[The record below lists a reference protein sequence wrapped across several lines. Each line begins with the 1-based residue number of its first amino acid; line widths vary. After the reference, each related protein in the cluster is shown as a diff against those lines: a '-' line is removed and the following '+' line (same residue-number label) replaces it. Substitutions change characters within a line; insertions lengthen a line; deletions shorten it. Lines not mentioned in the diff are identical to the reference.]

1 MVKQTKN
8 ENPISNGCR
17 SCTMGWSRSIKYRVI
32 KRMTKWQKDR
42 RMNRFYKMNGV
53 MLRRILNESWLP
65 KGRKLR
71 RELCLYLSFRSCVR
85 RNRRWDTLDFMD
97 GNMIGSQIA
106 WERTIYE
113 TCFVFQA
120 CLIKRSSYW
129 QQFKANSATQWHC
142 DYFHF
147 LTSAGGDLPPK
158 HLSLVFFVSLGSMP
172 LNAKW
177 LVLYLGFLTYT
188 ALQTVMSCRWTSSST
203 FSGSQY

>member
-1 MVKQTKN
+1 M
-8 ENPISNGCR
+8 EI
-17 SCTMGWSRSIKYRVI
+17 
-32 KRMTKWQKDR
+32 
-42 RMNRFYKMNGV
+42 
-53 MLRRILNESWLP
+53 WLDP
-65 KGRKLR
+65 RLPG
-71 RELCLYLSFRSCVR
+71 
-85 RNRRWDTLDFMD
+85 T
-97 GNMIGSQIA
+97 
-106 WERTIYE
+106 TIYE

-172 LNAKW
+172 LNAKG

-188 ALQTVMSCRWTSSST
+188 LYSTPWSCHVGGPPAPPSPAVNINGLVFTLVTWPMAAIVFNNDVFANTNTMGTGNNKQNTSTSNLDRSSSET
-203 FSGSQY
+203 